1 MPPGFFRPLDR
12 RAFLTR
18 GISAAAL
25 GAAGCARRTAISNVP
40 LLPAI
45 STSNNACGLPPVN
58 ISEDRE
64 IRTVVGLRPFRP
76 SGFVVR
82 AEKIGD
88 TLVVHNYGHG
98 GGGIT
103 LSWGTSRLAVDLAR
117 GVAGPAAVLGC
128 GAVGLSCAMLLREA
142 GYDVTIYAKD
152 LPPQTTSNIAGGQWY
167 PATISDSDHE
177 PLGFNE
183 QLSQA
188 AQYAYRRY
196 QIMLGNKYGVRWMRN
211 YQLQNEPFEQSH
223 NRRDGKGAL
232 AGLLPEFYQL
242 SPGEHP
248 FAKFRYVRQYDSL
261 IIEPPIYLAAMVDE
275 LRIAGVNIQVR
286 ELHSREELQ
295 ALPQKLIFNCTGL
308 GARALFGDEEL
319 IPMKGQLTFLLPQ
332 PEVKYAAMFDD
343 YYMFSRTDGVL
354 LGGTHVRGDWSL
366 EPDLNAKARIF
377 SAHKELFGSFRACKA
392 ARVSQ
397 RA

>member
-1 MPPGFFRPLDR
+1 MS
-12 RAFLTR
+12 
-18 GISAAAL
+18 I
-25 GAAGCARRTAISNVP
+25 VP

-45 STSNNACGLPPVN
+45 SSSNNACGLPLVN
-58 ISEDRE
+58 VSADRE

-88 TLVVHNYGHG
+88 TLIVHNYGHG

-117 GVAGPAAVLGC
+117 GVPGPAAVLGC

-167 PATISDSDHE
+167 PAMVSDYDRRTAQ
-177 PLGFNE
+177 FNE
-183 QLSQA
+183 QFAQA
-188 AQYAYRRY
+188 ARYAYQRY
-196 QIMLGNKYGVRWMRN
+196 QIMLNKKFGVRWMRN
-211 YQLQNEPFEQSH
+211 YELQDEPFA
-223 NRRDGKGAL
+223 DGGYRSPSGPL
-232 AGLLPEFYQL
+232 HDLMPEMYEL
-242 SPGEHP
+242 RPGEHP
-248 FAKFRYVRQYDSL
+248 FAKYRYVRQYDSL
-261 IIEPPIYLAAMVDE
+261 LIEPPIYLAAMVDE

-308 GARALFGDEEL
+308 GSRELFGDEEL

-332 PEVKYAAMFDD
+332 PEVEYAAMWDD
-343 YYMFSRTDGVL
+343 YYMFSRTDGIL
-354 LGGTHVRGDWSL
+354 LGGTHVRGDWTL
-366 EPDLNAKARIF
+366 DPDLAAKARILA
-377 SAHKELFGSFRACKA
+377 AHKEFVDSFRACKPA
-392 ARVSQ
+392 KVS
-397 RA
+397 RPV